1 MSPIAAHA
9 SSVLVTNVAQVK
21 TLAALE
27 DKNCALEV
35 LLDERPLDLW
45 MTHARQAVDRVDKFF
60 ESRRDH
66 IVNAGCAMP
75 MVAASSTLYLD
86 LGHRKGKETR
96 EKFKP
101 VSQSHSTVKRWK
113 KMTISVHL
121 YLLRLI
127 RTFNEV

>member
-66 IVNAGCAMP
+66 IVTAGCAMP

-86 LGHRKGKETR
+86 LGHRKGKKTR
-96 EKFKP
+96 EKLIQTCES
-101 VSQSHSTVKRWK
+101 VSLYRQTVEEND
-113 KMTISVHL
+113 
-121 YLLRLI
+121 YLSPFILAQI
-127 RTFNEV
+127 HTYV